1 MSLKFV
7 NSLSPNYALKY
18 ILKKEIKITLSTWR
32 SFSLIK
38 LYSSKGKKC
47 KRKGTSLSK
56 LCIRFFFKVQLNLLN
71 EVFYQNTF
79 ILSYLILHRSFLM
92 HGKFQILYSI

>member
-18 ILKKEIKITLSTWR
+18 ILKKEIKITLSIWR

-38 LYSSKGKKC
+38 LYSKGKNVTGKELV
-47 KRKGTSLSK
+47 SLNS
-56 LCIRFFFKVQLNLLN
+56 IFD
-71 EVFYQNTF
+71 Y
-79 ILSYLILHRSFLM
+79 FL
-92 HGKFQILYSI
+92 KYS